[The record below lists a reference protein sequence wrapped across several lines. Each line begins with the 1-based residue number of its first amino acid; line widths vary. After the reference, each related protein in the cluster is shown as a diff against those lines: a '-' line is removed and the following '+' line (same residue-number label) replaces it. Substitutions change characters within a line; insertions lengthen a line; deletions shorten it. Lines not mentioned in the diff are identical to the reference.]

1 MPNVGRNQTPEP
13 EPRLGRVKMKN
24 ILSLSSDRNE
34 VDRIMEMKL
43 YHKWELNEMGGLG
56 LYSRI
61 GSHHKKAFLEDSL
74 CHCIN
79 MYYCGNH
86 FLTIFIVGWYC
97 HSRELFQC

>member
-1 MPNVGRNQTPEP
+1 MREIGET
-13 EPRLGRVKMKN
+13 
-24 ILSLSSDRNE
+24 NE
-34 VDRIMEMKL
+34 QNRQKRYASIMEMKL

-86 FLTIFIVGWYC
+86 FLTIFIVVIVTVVSC
-97 HSRELFQC
+97 FSA